1 MNFNPMNFSSSHI
14 FAWWLALALFS
25 GHRDHPASRQD
36 GVAVAPTET
45 PTAPSTA
52 PSSSF
57 APGAAFFGPVTLTDE
72 TGRPRAVFED
82 LVRDRVVVIN
92 FIFTACADI
101 CSLETARL
109 KTVYDQL
116 GVRMG
121 KDIFFISISIDPET
135 DSPPVLARYKKKFAI
150 GAGWTFLTGPID
162 DVLTLR
168 KKLGLLGESEQADMA
183 GKNGYRKSN
192 HGLALV
198 MGNQSTGQWVK
209 RSNLDDSTLMAH
221 MITALHR
228 RQLKPS
234 PLKIYTAAPT
244 RIDEGRE
251 SAGDRLFQNRCA
263 DCHGSDGGIG
273 GRQAG
278 GIGGSLNG
286 VTTRHK
292 TAWLRRWISEPD
304 VVLAEGD
311 ETARALV
318 ARHGGLVMPNLRLTE
333 DEVSTIMEVLT
344 RRDAIHQKTLPHMKE
359 TNVKNPI
366 RKRD

>member
-1 MNFNPMNFSSSHI
+1 MKKVFKIRSCKTITLTAIMVSGVLYGASDLVFSLTCPGETPGSCLAAFTGGQPSLPLPAATADTTDPELSSSV
-14 FAWWLALALFS
+14 LTS
-25 GHRDHPASRQD
+25 
-36 GVAVAPTET
+36 
-45 PTAPSTA
+45 
-52 PSSSF
+52 

-82 LVRDRVVVIN
+82 LVKDRVVVIN

-116 GVRMG
+116 GARMG

-150 GAGWTFLTGPID
+150 GAGWTFLTGSID

-183 GKNGYRKSN
+183 GKNGYQKSN
-192 HGLALV
+192 HGLALL

-228 RQLKPS
+228 RQPEPS
-234 PLKIYTAAPT
+234 PLKIYTEAPT
-244 RIDEGRE
+244 RMDDGLE

-263 DCHGSDGGIG
+263 DCHGSD
-273 GRQAG
+273 G

-318 ARHGGLVMPNLRLTE
+318 ARQGGLVMPNLRLTE

-344 RRDAIHQKTLPHMKE
+344 RRDAINQL
-359 TNVKNPI
+359 
-366 RKRD
+366 RKKD